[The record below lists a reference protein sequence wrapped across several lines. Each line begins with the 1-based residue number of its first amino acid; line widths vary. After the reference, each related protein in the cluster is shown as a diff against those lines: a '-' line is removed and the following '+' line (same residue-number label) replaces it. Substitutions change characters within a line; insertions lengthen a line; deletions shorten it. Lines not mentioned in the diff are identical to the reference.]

1 MKFRYV
7 GAESVPGSG
16 RTKVFGNIDV
26 AVGGVFDCPDHLIG
40 RAKRHPH
47 FEAVIDPHGT
57 DITIGNQLPVIV
69 ADVRMMAPDD
79 SKRDVTT
86 VADITP
92 SDVTVT
98 SPADATA
105 PRPDVISDDVTQPL
119 NKADLIAKAEQ
130 FGVAIDRRW
139 SAAKIAEA
147 IIAR

>member
-1 MKFRYV
+1 MLQTLRWPTPMRRHWQMPSRLLRRQRSPIPPRLHSKRANVMKFRYV

-98 SPADATA
+98 SPEAAPA
-105 PRPDVISDDVTQPL
+105 PRP
-119 NKADLIAKAEQ
+119 
-130 FGVAIDRRW
+130 GV
-139 SAAKIAEA
+139 
-147 IIAR
+147 